1 MNKKVLPLAVGAASA
16 VVMSAAHAAMYVN
29 ERGTGETLIFP
40 FYSAENGNNTLINVA
55 NTTDG
60 YKAVKVRVLEAQ
72 NSQEVIDFNLY
83 LSPQDHFSFAI
94 SETDAGGAKLTTG
107 DNSCTVPAIPADGV
121 EFRNLKYAGDKLATE
136 DDPKTEADE
145 SKNNY
150 DNTSIGRTQVGYIE
164 VIEMGQL
171 DSDADPVI
179 DVAGI
184 ADTKVT
190 AINAAAAIK
199 HGSDGVPADCG
210 ILVDAWSTIEGDD
223 GVWLAESK
231 SAPLTGDSEFLDAWA
246 GGGLYGYATVINVPQ
261 GASFGYDAI
270 AIADHVA
277 AGATGSDMHYQPGD
291 IRPNFGD
298 EALDTSAI
306 ISVNGAAVTLDF
318 DGDYPAEATERV
330 QALNSTIMASEV
342 YNDYVTDSAI
352 AATTDWLMTFP
363 TKAFHVNGTEP
374 VEPFSELWTGQS
386 ACEPTELRAVDREE
400 STPPPP
406 PAPGSSGPDF
416 SPAPPPTEAPEVPG
430 DDVPLC
436 YEATIVQ
443 FGEETAMGSSTVAVG
458 VNAFLDAANGW
469 ATISM
474 MPSAIDATLDL
485 CGTDAD
491 ITTTGDQT
499 DPCDRS
505 IDAGDAELFGLPVV
519 GFAVQKYVNGSA
531 NSAGALANYGMA
543 TVHKSCAAGSGTAA
557 NDC

>member
-145 SKNNY
+145 SKDNY
-150 DNTSIGRTQVGYIE
+150 DNTGIGRTQVGYIE

-171 DSDADPVI
+171 DPKAAVTIDKTPASKDYTPV
-179 DVAGI
+179 
-184 ADTKVT
+184 
-190 AINAAAAIK
+190 NAAAAIK
-199 HGSDGVPADCG
+199 HGSDGVPANCDV
-210 ILVDAWSTIEGDD
+210 LVDAWSTIEGVD
-223 GVWLAESK
+223 GVWLSESK
-231 SAPLTGDSEFLDAWA
+231 TAPLTGDSEFLAAWA

-298 EALDTSAI
+298 DALDTSAI

-374 VEPFSELWTGQS
+374 VEPFSELWTGKS
-386 ACEPTELRAVDREE
+386 ACEPTSLGAVDREE

-406 PAPGSSGPDF
+406 PSPGSSGPDF
-416 SPAPPPTEAPEVPG
+416 SPAPPTPPGPAPSNN
-430 DDVPLC
+430 DVPLC

-474 MPSAIDATLDL
+474 MPSAIDSTLDL

>member
-40 FYSAENGNNTLINVA
+40 FYSAENGNNTLINIA

-60 YKAVKVRVLEAQ
+60 TKAVKVRVLEAQ

-94 SETDAGGAKLTTG
+94 SETDAGGAKLSTG
-107 DNSCTVPAIPADGV
+107 DKSCTVPAIPADGV
-121 EFRNLKYAGDKLATE
+121 EFRNLKYAGDKLETK
-136 DDPKTEADE
+136 DDPKTDADE
-145 SKNNY
+145 SKDNY
-150 DNTSIGRTQVGYIE
+150 DNTGIGRTQVGYIE

-171 DSDADPVI
+171 DPKAAVTIDKTPASKDYTPV
-179 DVAGI
+179 
-184 ADTKVT
+184 
-190 AINAAAAIK
+190 NAAAAIK
-199 HGSDGVPADCG
+199 HGSDGVPANCDV
-210 ILVDAWSTIEGDD
+210 LVKAWSTLAGVD

-231 SAPLTGDSEFLDAWA
+231 TTDLTGDSEFLAAWN

-277 AGATGSDMHYQPGD
+277 AGSTGSDMHYQPGD

-298 EALDTSAI
+298 SALDTSSI

-318 DGDYPAEATERV
+318 NGDYPAEATERV
-330 QALNSTIMASEV
+330 QALNSTIMASEI

-374 VEPFSELWTGQS
+374 VEPFSELWTGKS
-386 ACEPTELRAVDREE
+386 ACEPTELAAVDREE

-416 SPAPPPTEAPEVPG
+416 SPAPPPVAGTPPAG

-443 FGEETAMGSSTVAVG
+443 FGTETAMGSSTVAVG
-458 VNAFLDAANGW
+458 VNAFLDAPNGW

-474 MPSAIDATLDL
+474 MPADLDATLKL

-491 ITTTGDQT
+491 ITTVGDQT
-499 DPCDRS
+499 NPCDRS
-505 IDAGDAELFGLPVV
+505 INAGDAELFGLPVV

-543 TVHKSCAAGSGTAA
+543 TEHKSCAAGSGTAA